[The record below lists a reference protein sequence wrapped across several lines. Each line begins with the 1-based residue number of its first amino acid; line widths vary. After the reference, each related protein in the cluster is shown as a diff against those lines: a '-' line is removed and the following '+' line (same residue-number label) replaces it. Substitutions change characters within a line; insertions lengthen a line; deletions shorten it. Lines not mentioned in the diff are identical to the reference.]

1 MRLKRGTRF
10 LKSHIQ
16 AITGRKLSFT
26 RRSAGLPYCILST
39 CQALSSFDLEELRNA
54 VIEILNLSTHSNTS
68 IESKIHCLNTL
79 KILHTDATV
88 SSKVMSMFIE
98 PCYKLSIESFVSSD
112 WRIRNGALIL
122 FSGLTNRVFGSRALA
137 LDRSFDSLS
146 KRETA
151 SGTPAFFLV

>member
-1 MRLKRGTRF
+1 M
-10 LKSHIQ
+10 
-16 AITGRKLSFT
+16 
-26 RRSAGLPYCILST
+26 
-39 CQALSSFDLEELRNA
+39 
-54 VIEILNLSTHSNTS
+54 IEILNLSTHSNTS